1 MRGQTERVSWAGL
14 YIAGRTHTRKK
25 EHPSTGPSYGMPAA
39 ARTIGMAIEVKKVAN
54 HELIHEDEDFFV
66 YRFGPGA
73 ITGEQME
80 ILSELERR
88 SWDRPYI
95 FDLIVF
101 DEQTSIPPGTLT
113 HVAKL
118 FRHSPPRTSSFV
130 VKSFFLRTSMEFLVR
145 TTRLLGVKVEAG
157 FFENE
162 QSARI
167 WVGEKRRDR
176 K

>member
-1 MRGQTERVSWAGL
+1 
-14 YIAGRTHTRKK
+14 
-25 EHPSTGPSYGMPAA
+25 
-39 ARTIGMAIEVKKVAN
+39 
-54 HELIHEDEDFFV
+54 
-66 YRFGPGA
+66 
-73 ITGEQME
+73 ME